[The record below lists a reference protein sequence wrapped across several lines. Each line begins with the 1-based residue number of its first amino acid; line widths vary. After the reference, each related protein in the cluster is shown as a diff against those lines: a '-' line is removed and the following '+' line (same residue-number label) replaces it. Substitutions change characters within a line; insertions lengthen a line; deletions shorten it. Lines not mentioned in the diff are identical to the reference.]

1 MSLVESKIRSKLIP
15 KTELNWFANAYIA
28 TKLEKPFMKFPK
40 TNLSVGKKWYT
51 PSSHHIKLAW

>member
-28 TKLEKPFMKFPK
+28 TKL
-40 TNLSVGKKWYT
+40 
-51 PSSHHIKLAW
+51 